1 MWVTIGA
8 SRVKRKAI
16 KLYSSRSNLKSP
28 VQAEKKAFK
37 FPIDQMTQ
45 PKKKPK
51 KKKTTTKKKQ
61 QQKQKKT
68 TTTTTTSLIPQ
79 SPQITE
85 EDERYKK
92 QR

>member
-45 PKKKPK
+45 PKKKTK
-51 KKKTTTKKKQ
+51 KKQQKKTTTKTKKDNNNNNDIINPA
-61 QQKQKKT
+61 K
-68 TTTTTTSLIPQ
+68 PANN
-79 SPQITE
+79 
-85 EDERYKK
+85 
-92 QR
+92 